1 MLLVLSM
8 IEFLSSMISTE
19 FSRSIGFDMSLCGI
33 VVEVGLWEAP
43 FLDGRFPLAVVVVLA
58 PLIGFL
64 DTLVNPV
71 YFGCFLLEEL
81 DLRCFLCA
89 DWFFGSFESEAIC
102 AWNPWPDPELSD
114 RNINHRWRPTN
125 NGQRSH
131 TFT

>member
-1 MLLVLSM
+1 MLLELSI
-8 IEFLSSMISTE
+8 IEFLSSMFSTE

-43 FLDGRFPLAVVVVLA
+43 FLDGRFPLAAVVVVLA
-58 PLIGFL
+58 PLIGFV

-89 DWFFGSFESEAIC
+89 D
-102 AWNPWPDPELSD
+102 
-114 RNINHRWRPTN
+114 
-125 NGQRSH
+125 
-131 TFT
+131 